1 MRNEAFAFIGV
12 ILVVV
17 SGMAGYYVGSSFSH
31 GTTVTTVSLVPE
43 ACASHVEA
51 LNVSGMIQVFQVK
64 PASIG
69 VICVNYQFSNTGN
82 FSTTLYGGL
91 GPACMTKNETNNQY
105 GVSCD
110 IELAPSIPWFYHHSG
125 QNATVTYLVQSDKNA
140 TGVYWF
146 GDPCD
151 DIMIPFVIGELP
163 THLTYPFPILFC
175 FYDPSKP
182 SGVTVTGVTDM
193 TVALVPY
200 E

>member
-17 SGMAGYYVGSSFSH
+17 SGMAGYYVGSSFGH
-31 GTTVTTVSLVPE
+31 GTTVTTVSFVPE

-51 LNVSGMIQVFQVK
+51 PNVSGTIQVFQVK

-69 VICVNYQFSNTGN
+69 VICVNYQFSSTGN
-82 FSTTLYGGL
+82 FSTTLYGGHS
-91 GPACMTKNETNNQY
+91 PVCMTKNETNNQY

-110 IELAPSIPWFYHHSG
+110 IELTPSIPWFYHQSG
-125 QNATVTYLVQSDKNA
+125 QNVTVTYLVQSDKNA

-146 GDPCD
+146 GGPCVE
-151 DIMIPFVIGELP
+151 IMIPFGIGKLP

-175 FYDPSKP
+175 PYFPDDP
-182 SGVTVTGVTDM
+182 SGVTVTGITDM